1 MQVSC
6 IENMALEKIKRK
18 ASDGTLNSN
27 KKKKGTQLP
36 QMDKSTADSL
46 SGSQP
51 ANPIVIDITDD
62 VSDGDSSAKSA
73 SGQANDE
80 LSQ

>member
-18 ASDGTLNSN
+18 ASDGIINSN
-27 KKKKGTQLP
+27 KKKKGTHLP
-36 QMDKSTADSL
+36 QMDKSTADSP
-46 SGSQP
+46 STQRP
-51 ANPIVIDITDD
+51 NPIVIDIT
-62 VSDGDSSAKSA
+62 SDGDSSGKNA